1 MFYTSAAAPWLGS
14 GNMRTLVR
22 LQQQAEIRPFRGR
35 LRWDG
40 DLEFQ
45 RLDAD
50 AVIVVD
56 ASVWIDV
63 FNVVQLNGRLL

>member
-1 MFYTSAAAPWLGS
+1 
-14 GNMRTLVR
+14 MRTLVR

-63 FNVVQLNGRLL
+63 FNVVQLNGRLP